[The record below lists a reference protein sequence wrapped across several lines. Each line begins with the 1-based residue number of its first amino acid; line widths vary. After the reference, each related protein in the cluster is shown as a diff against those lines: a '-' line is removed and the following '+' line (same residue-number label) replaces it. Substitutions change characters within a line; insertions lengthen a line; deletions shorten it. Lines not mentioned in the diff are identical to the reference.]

1 MQCFHTGYE
10 GRNNCSKTIFLQFF
24 LALKTNKKFFLS
36 ISFNFCDILKTK
48 TDLFVLSIKHFL
60 IFKNFNYHINFY
72 LLFQFSCLWNRLKR
86 LKLRGWYI
94 YIYSSY
100 YFENVF
106 LECGY
111 IKLYLFQLHCL
122 LI

>member
-1 MQCFHTGYE
+1 MQCFHKAMKVEIIAVKLFFCNSSLHWKPTKSFFYQF
-10 GRNNCSKTIFLQFF
+10 RLIFVIF
-24 LALKTNKKFFLS
+24 KKP
-36 ISFNFCDILKTK
+36 K

-72 LLFQFSCLWNRLKR
+72 LLFQFSCLRNRLKR

-111 IKLYLFQLHCL
+111 IKWYLFQLHCL